1 MDALDDP
8 ASFDGDHLLE
18 QRFDALGRAA
28 AQVAFAN
35 LGAHQLARSSDPKT
49 LRSSLMGLD
58 LVLTIWLLAWHGRT
72 PLITQNSA
80 ELANIRGGQTT
91 RISENKTSAV
101 SLLLLR
107 RLPWSED
114 H

>member
-1 MDALDDP
+1 MDALNDP

-58 LVLTIWLLAWHGRT
+58 LILSIWLLAWHGRT

-80 ELANIRGGQTT
+80 ELANIRGGQ
-91 RISENKTSAV
+91 
-101 SLLLLR
+101 LLKLAR
-107 RLPWSED
+107 
-114 H
+114 

>member
-18 QRFDALGRAA
+18 QSFNALGRAP

-35 LGAHQLARSSDPKT
+35 LGAHQLARSSDPKA

-58 LVLTIWLLAWHGRT
+58 LILSIWLLACHGRT

-80 ELANIRGGQTT
+80 EFVIIRGDQTT
-91 RISENKTSAV
+91 
-101 SLLLLR
+101 
-107 RLPWSED
+107 
-114 H
+114 